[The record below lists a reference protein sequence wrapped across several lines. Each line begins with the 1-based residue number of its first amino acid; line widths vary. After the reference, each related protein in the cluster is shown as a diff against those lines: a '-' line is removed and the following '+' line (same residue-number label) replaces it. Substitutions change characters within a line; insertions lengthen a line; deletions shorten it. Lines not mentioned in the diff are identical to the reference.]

1 MNINGHILQHE
12 NKLYKQQAISVLQD
26 DLLHIER
33 LEVFL
38 INVDEGH
45 LNFFLIFHQN
55 YTWKIY
61 THFTTKKINAKK
73 KTPWNNTNF
82 TIDTIK

>member
-38 INVDEGH
+38 INVEEGH
-45 LNFFLIFHQN
+45 LKFLIFHQN
-55 YTWKIY
+55 YT
-61 THFTTKKINAKK
+61 
-73 KTPWNNTNF
+73 
-82 TIDTIK
+82 

>member
-26 DLLHIER
+26 DLLHIEG

-38 INVDEGH
+38 INVEEGH
-45 LNFFLIFHQN
+45 LKFLIFHQN
-55 YTWKIY
+55 YT
-61 THFTTKKINAKK
+61 
-73 KTPWNNTNF
+73 
-82 TIDTIK
+82 